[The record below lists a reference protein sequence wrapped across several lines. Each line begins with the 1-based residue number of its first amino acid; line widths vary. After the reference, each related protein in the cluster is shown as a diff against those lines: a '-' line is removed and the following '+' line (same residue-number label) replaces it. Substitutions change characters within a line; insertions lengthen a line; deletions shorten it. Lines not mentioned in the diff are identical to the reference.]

1 MIMPKVKIVVLDG
14 STLASDDNPWTAL
27 EAFGEV
33 MIFDHTPPELIV
45 ERSRGAQVLIINKV
59 VLARQDIEQ
68 LPDLRFIAV
77 SATGYNAVDV
87 KAAGERGTPVA
98 NVPVYGT
105 DSVAQ
110 FAFAHLLNLCHKV
123 GLHDRL
129 VQDGEWACVPDF
141 CFWRTPQIEL
151 AGLTIG
157 IIGFGR
163 IGRRVGEMAHA
174 FGMKV
179 IAYDECR
186 GADPAYQSFAWKESM
201 DELAAEADVLT
212 LHCPQTAANKGFVNA
227 ALLRR
232 MKPGAFLINVAR
244 GGLVNE
250 ADLACALN
258 EGWIAG
264 ASVDVVSEEPIRSG
278 NPLLGAKNCVITP
291 HMAWASLAARRRL
304 MNVTIDNVAAFLKGR
319 PQNIVNQI
327 LD

>member
-1 MIMPKVKIVVLDG
+1 MIMTKTKIVVLDG

-27 EAFGEV
+27 EALGEV
-33 MIFDHTPPELIV
+33 MIFDQTPPELIV
-45 ERSRGAQVLIINKV
+45 ERSRGAQVLIVNKV
-59 VLARQDIEQ
+59 VLTRQDIER

-77 SATGYNAVDV
+77 SATGYNTVDV
-87 KAAGERGTPVA
+87 KAAGERGIPVA

-129 VQDGEWACVPDF
+129 VQGGEWACVPDF

-186 GADPAYQSFAWKESM
+186 GAEPAYQPFAWKESM
-201 DELAAEADVLT
+201 ADLTAEADVLT
-212 LHCPQTAANKGFVNA
+212 LHCPQTEANKGFVNA

-250 ADLACALN
+250 ADLARALN

-264 ASVDVVSEEPIRSG
+264 ASVDVVSEEPIRPG
-278 NPLLGAKNCVITP
+278 NPLLGARNCVITP

-304 MNVTIDNVAAFLKGR
+304 MDVTIDNVAAFLTGQ